1 MHREGKQKGI
11 FVSFGYTADALEEI
25 RGFFKRTGCVIVP
38 LTVRELLNV
47 DATELAMKL
56 A

>member
-1 MHREGKQKGI
+1 MTKDLQ
-11 FVSFGYTADALEEI
+11 EI
-25 RGFFKRTGCVIVP
+25 RWVYKRSGCVIVP
-38 LTVRELLNV
+38 LTVRELLEA